1 MKWLPWTMA
10 AMWLI
15 ARYIVRQFVG
25 MSVENAHTFGVLS
38 NVLLIVI
45 LVFVAIYYA
54 YKQDPGLSTTFFTD
68 FKVCMKQAMK
78 YVIGS
83 VIAMALYYAVLCP
96 QDLTYIRDTR
106 VSGFNDMIQS
116 DEGFSAFKAEH
127 PELKEATREIL
138 IQKNNENVEKFVTVK
153 MQLSLGLLG
162 LTAVS
167 LCYSLLATF
176 FYRMF
181 AKRI

>member
-10 AMWLI
+10 AMWLA

-45 LVFVAIYYA
+45 LVFVAVYHA
-54 YKQDPGLSTTFFTD
+54 YKQDPGSSTSFFTD

-96 QDLTYIRDTR
+96 QDLAYIRDTR
-106 VSGFNDMIQS
+106 VTGFTDMIS
-116 DEGFSAFKAEH
+116 TDDGLNAFKAEH
-127 PELKEATREIL
+127 PELKDATREIL
-138 IQKNNENVEKFVTVK
+138 VQKNIENVEKFVTVR
-153 MQLSLGLLG
+153 MQLSLGLLA